1 MPALRAGAQ
10 LTVPGLG
17 DCTVV
22 GFAIDEKGA
31 PAVASRSAYDRS
43 TEYAV
48 LRTAAPESEIPHPLR
63 ALSPDVVTKDGP
75 DYFDEVDAH
84 PIGPEWQLRFDAMLR
99 TRPGEPDLTPALL
112 RRRLE
117 DENATIVVVGGAVRD
132 VLLGEPERQGDLD
145 LAGTLLPQAFRRLV
159 QELEGLPVGGNRELL
174 TNPYRLPSA
183 KRATVVKVVD
193 TDIELALE
201 YAPLLVD
208 RWRSPWGEP
217 TPLFGSSFAA
227 NSGWRDLSCNTLL
240 YGLDKKKG
248 WVLYDPTGD
257 GLADIGLTPR
267 RLLHTP
273 DDTRRRD
280 LRLCPVDIPEAMP
293 DDMLIERIVR
303 LLKLLPRFA
312 EKDAD
317 LAQVGEWSRRHEA
330 RLQGAIVKKEPPVD
344 QAADHP
350 LTSALSNMLSDESI
364 ERIRA
369 RSADYENWLGADLWK
384 LVHPLVPGQRAVR
397 GHGNRRR
404 PRLHDRTGAIAPLV
418 RVAGQWEVDSE
429 RVEAPSDTTP
439 RGWRRYLGNRLGGY
453 RHTVVEVLWGDREIA
468 DVLALA
474 PALGEGTWYVELDG
488 AGRLIPVDEQELD
501 KFRKEEQPGRT

>member
-1 MPALRAGAQ
+1 MSALRAGSQ
-10 LTVPGLG
+10 LTVQGLG

-31 PAVASRSAYDRS
+31 PAVASRSAYDES

-48 LRTAAPESEIPHPLR
+48 LRTAPPERDISHVLT
-63 ALSPDVVTKDGP
+63 ALSSDAITKPGP
-75 DYFDEVDAH
+75 DYFDEVDAY
-84 PIGPEWQLRFDAMLR
+84 PLGPKWQLRFDAMLR

-112 RRRLE
+112 RRRIE
-117 DENATIVVVGGAVRD
+117 DEDATIVVAGGAVRD
-132 VLLGEPERQGDLD
+132 VLLGEPERQGDID

-159 QELEGLPVGGNRELL
+159 RELEDLSVAGDRALL
-174 TNPYRLPSA
+174 KIPFGLPSA
-183 KRATVVKVVD
+183 KRATVVKIVVRD
-193 TDIELALE
+193 EDLAVE

-227 NSGWRDLSCNTLL
+227 NSGWRDLTCNTLL
-240 YGLDKKKG
+240 YGLDANG
-248 WVLYDPTGD
+248 RGIIYDPTGE
-257 GLADIGLTPR
+257 GLADIGLNRR
-267 RLLHTP
+267 RLLDAP
-273 DDTRRRD
+273 DDARGRG
-280 LRLCPVDIPEAMP
+280 LRLCPIDIPEAMP
-293 DDMLIERIVR
+293 DQMLIERIVR

-312 EKDAD
+312 AKDAD
-317 LAQVGEWSRRHEA
+317 LRQVREWSRRHDA
-330 RLQGAIVKKEPPVD
+330 RLRGAIVKEEPPVD
-344 QAADHP
+344 QATDHG
-350 LTSALSNMLSDESI
+350 LTSALRNMLSDEDI
-364 ERIRA
+364 ERIRT
-369 RSADYENWLGADLWK
+369 RSADYESWLGADLWT
-384 LVHPLVPGQRAVR
+384 LVDPLVPGHRAVR

-418 RVAGQWEVDSE
+418 RVAGQWEVDGE

-488 AGRLIPVDEQELD
+488 AGRLIPVDEEELD
-501 KFRKEEQPGRT
+501 KFREAEQAGGA